1 MIKKFQKHKVLI
13 LFFVIGSIII
23 FSMQYG
29 QIKTLQ
35 KERII
40 QETKILSMNKNIF
53 SLADENNRLNKTN
66 TKIIENNQKL
76 KLFISLD
83 NAINSELNQ
92 IETANDE
99 SLDQRL
105 QNVNQLLSAY
115 QSFILEN
122 KELIEQEKINPTIT
136 TDRVVHVLSK
146 VTE

>member
-1 MIKKFQKHKVLI
+1 
-13 LFFVIGSIII
+13 
-23 FSMQYG
+23 MQYG